1 MQVIILLTVL
11 TESPNIFIENHQKA
25 KQSGVMSCVMLGVML
40 GPNLGRDNIL
50 AKLLIGL
57 QFHEKNR
64 NSIVYRCFSYCMMT
78 NTFKSKS
85 QISDGCSHKQGNMSG

>member
-57 QFHEKNR
+57 QFHEKNIE
-64 NSIVYRCFSYCMMT
+64 IVLCIGVFH
-78 NTFKSKS
+78 
-85 QISDGCSHKQGNMSG
+85 IA

>member
-1 MQVIILLTVL
+1 MWSWDSFFEQLGPRIAPSYWIPMQVIILLTVL

-40 GPNLGRDNIL
+40 GPNLGKDNIL

-57 QFHEKNR
+57 QFHEKNIE
-64 NSIVYRCFSYCMMT
+64 IVLCIGVFH
-78 NTFKSKS
+78 
-85 QISDGCSHKQGNMSG
+85 IA